1 MVRVA
6 LIGYEEIWLA
16 GSWQCSPMNEEGH
29 LHWMARDF
37 GSHWP
42 SLRQGHGAV
51 RVIEV
56 YEESERQKRSS
67 RNALIEE

>member
-1 MVRVA
+1 
-6 LIGYEEIWLA
+6 
-16 GSWQCSPMNEEGH
+16 MNEEGH
-29 LHWMARDF
+29 LHWMVSDC

-56 YEESERQKRSS
+56 CNESERQKRKS
-67 RNALIEE
+67 RKVLIEE